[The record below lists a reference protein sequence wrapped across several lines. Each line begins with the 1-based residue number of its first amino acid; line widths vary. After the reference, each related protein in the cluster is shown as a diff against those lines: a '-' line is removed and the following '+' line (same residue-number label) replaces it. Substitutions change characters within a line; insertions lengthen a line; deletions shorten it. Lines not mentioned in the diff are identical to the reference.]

1 MIFFNNTVKKYLL
14 EFVIIFSGI
23 SGSFLVDEYREDLEI
38 NRQIQKSLL
47 ALKSELLDDVENLT
61 GLISL
66 YDSSEE
72 YYDYII
78 NTEKLKKLDLSTKN
92 KVWRL
97 NSTPWGNKLNLSV
110 FQSMEASGV
119 LYKISNE
126 TLRNQILS
134 LYQKTYEKYHHIVDY
149 DLTHIQ
155 KMDDIVLKSF
165 ILTKRD
171 VFWNINWQE
180 NKNFIQLKDNIELKN
195 YISANRSTKYMLS
208 KNAEKVIAQINKTI
222 SIIDNY

>member
-38 NRQIQKSLL
+38 NRQIKKSLL
-47 ALKSELLDDVENLT
+47 ALKSELLDDEENLK

-119 LYKISNE
+119 LYKISND

-134 LYQKTYEKYHHIVDY
+134 LYQKTYEKYHH
-149 DLTHIQ
+149 HIHY
-155 KMDDIVLKSF
+155 
-165 ILTKRD
+165 
-171 VFWNINWQE
+171 WQLHPYWSTE
-180 NKNFIQLKDNIELKN
+180 LLRYPDGQCLLHHQLWQQQ
-195 YISANRSTKYMLS
+195 Y
-208 KNAEKVIAQINKTI
+208 
-222 SIIDNY
+222 